1 MYMQDK
7 LEKLYIEPTSRCNL
21 NCKMCFRKTWINEVA
36 ADMELFV
43 FDRAL
48 QTMPDTVKTIFFGGM
63 GEPLIH
69 NDILYMVQKAAEAGK
84 CVELVTNATQLSP
97 EMSERLLDAGLSTL
111 WVSIDSF
118 EEQLYGDIRKNS
130 VLSVVKENL
139 RAFNHHR
146 KKMGKRAVLNLTFV
160 VMKSNVQQL
169 AAIPFFASSYDV
181 SEVNI
186 SHAIPTDAASLSEI
200 LYEKIIDGEVGVA
213 SLQRAMP
220 RINVPLMD
228 WRYPGVLGSLDG
240 LFSSSRCSIN
250 LSGQPMSRVQR
261 RCRFVE
267 EGNAFIKHDGSV
279 SPCMALLHSA
289 TSYWANQKRTVHHHA
304 FGNIQREGLSAI
316 WQKDEYEK
324 FRDTVRRFEFS
335 PCFRCTPS
343 DGWEQNLT
351 DCFGNTKPTCGA
363 CLWAE
368 GLINCP

>member
-1 MYMQDK
+1 MHDSLK
-7 LEKLYIEPTSRCNL
+7 KLYIEPTSRCNL
-21 NCKMCFRKTWINEVA
+21 NCKMCFRKTWVNEVS

-48 QTMPDTVKTIFFGGM
+48 QTMPDTVETIFFGGM
-63 GEPLIH
+63 GEPLVH
-69 NDILYMVQKAAEAGK
+69 NDILYMVQKAAETGRR
-84 CVELVTNATQLSP
+84 VELVTNAMQLSP
-97 EMSERLLDAGLSTL
+97 EMSERLLDAGLNTL

-118 EEQLYGDIRKNS
+118 EDKLYGDIRKNS
-130 VLSVVKENL
+130 VFSVVKENL
-139 RAFNHHR
+139 RAFNHLR
-146 KKMGKRAVLNLTFV
+146 KNLGKPAVLNLTFV
-160 VMKSNVQQL
+160 VMKSNVHQL
-169 AAIPFFASSYDV
+169 AAMPYFVSSYNV

-200 LYEKIIDGEVGVA
+200 LYEKIIEEEVGA
-213 SLQRAMP
+213 ANSQRALP

-228 WRYPGVLGSLDG
+228 WRHPGVLGSLNG
-240 LFSSSRCSIN
+240 LFSSSQCSIH
-250 LSGQPMSRVQR
+250 LSGQPMNRAQR

-289 TSYWANQKRTVHHHA
+289 TSYWANQKRTVHHHS

-316 WQKDEYEK
+316 WQKEEYEK

-335 PCFRCTPS
+335 PCLRCTPCE
-343 DGWEQNLT
+343 DCEQNLA